1 MEHDHTAQ
9 SVIAGN
15 AAAAVAAVEGALPP
29 RPKIGAEELRKANM
43 ILKRYKEGKT
53 RLEQRIIDNEQFW
66 KLRHWEQMEKQG
78 EGGNSGD
85 PQPASGWLVN
95 CILSK
100 HADAMDCY
108 PSPTVLP
115 REPDDRQ
122 EARRLSRILPVIL
135 KKNQFKRIY
144 SSAWWYKLKSGCA
157 VYGVFWDGTKLGG
170 LGDIS
175 VKRMDL
181 LNLFWEPGVTDIQD
195 SAHFFSTELRDNEK
209 LLEEYPQLEGKLGRG
224 SMTLSRYL
232 YDDTVDTSDKSL
244 VVDWYY
250 HTNVEGRKVL
260 QYCKYVGETV
270 LYATEND
277 TVRPTRT
284 QMAGVDEEGR
294 PVLQQV
300 PCGPSMAQRGWYD
313 HGKYPFVFD
322 VLFPEEGTP
331 CGYGYVDLCKSP
343 QKQIDLM
350 NQAIL
355 KNTLANA
362 TPRFFIRSDGAV
374 NENEYADWTRP
385 FVHTNGNL
393 GADSIAPIRAGSLDS
408 VYVAIL
414 NNKIAEMKE
423 TAGNRDVANGGTASG
438 VTAGTAI
445 AALQESSGKL
455 SRNMIDDG
463 YEAFADVVT
472 LCIELIRQF
481 YQLPRQFR
489 LLGAMGTEEFI
500 SYDCSGLQ
508 PKAMDDGV
516 SVSYR
521 VPEFDL
527 EIGAEQESPYRTAE
541 HNQLALQLFQLGFF
555 REELAD
561 QALRCL
567 ELMEFKNKDQLVR
580 LIAGGRTQAAEI
592 AALRQQLLQLAQ
604 VVDEAKGTRLA
615 PALAAEYAG
624 SSPASAVAGTT
635 PQPKNVSAMERS
647 RKQSRGGAA
656 PMIKA
661 AFGDNSLWV
670 CGHSGCGPKGQD
682 IVCAAVSIL
691 TEATAAALKAR
702 DIPAIIVRGDGFF
715 ACAAG
720 SGGDMMEPARQG
732 LLLLARHYG
741 DNVEV
746 RDLRTGRERH
756 A

>member
-122 EARRLSRILPVIL
+122 EAQRLSRILPVIL
-135 KKNQFKRIY
+135 KKNQFKRTY

-209 LLEEYPQLEGKLGRG
+209 LLAEYPQLEGKLGRG

-284 QMAGVDEEGR
+284 QMTGVDEEGR
-294 PVLQQV
+294 PILQQV

-393 GADSIAPIRAGSLDS
+393 GADSIAPIHAGSLDS

-527 EIGAEQESPYRTAE
+527 EIGAERENPYRTAE

-624 SSPASAVAGTT
+624 SSPASAVAGTA

-647 RKQSRGGAA
+647 RKQSRE
-656 PMIKA
+656 
-661 AFGDNSLWV
+661 
-670 CGHSGCGPKGQD
+670 
-682 IVCAAVSIL
+682 AVQP
-691 TEATAAALKAR
+691 R
-702 DIPAIIVRGDGFF
+702 
-715 ACAAG
+715 
-720 SGGDMMEPARQG
+720 
-732 LLLLARHYG
+732 
-741 DNVEV
+741 
-746 RDLRTGRERH
+746 
-756 A
+756 

>member
-1 MEHDHTAQ
+1 MTQNNAAQ
-9 SVIAGN
+9 SAIERD
-15 AAAAVAAVEGALPP
+15 AAAAMAAANAADILVK
-29 RPKIGAEELRKANM
+29 PKIGRDELRRANA
-43 ILKRYKEGKT
+43 ILKMYKHGKLH
-53 RLEQRIIDNEQFW
+53 LEQRIIDNEQFW
-66 KLRHWEQMEKQG
+66 KLRHWEQMEKEGQ
-78 EGGNSGD
+78 GGNSGD

-122 EARRLSRILPVIL
+122 EAQRLSRILPVIL
-135 KKNQFKRIY
+135 KKNQFKRTY

-157 VYGVFWDGTKLGG
+157 VYGVFWDGSKLNG

-181 LNLFWEPGVTDIQD
+181 LNLFWSPGVTDIQQ
-195 SAHFFSTELRDNEK
+195 SPNFFSTELQDNEE
-209 LLEEYPQLEGKLGRG
+209 LLAAYPQLEGKLGRG
-224 SMTLSRYL
+224 DMTLSRYL
-232 YDDTVDTSDKSL
+232 YDDTVDTSNKSL

-250 HTNVEGRKVL
+250 HTEVDGRKVL

-277 TVRPTRT
+277 TEQPVEAQFR
-284 QMAGVDEEGR
+284 GVDENGA
-294 PVLQQV
+294 PVMEEV

-393 GADSIAPIRAGSLDS
+393 GSDSIAPIHAGSLDS

-445 AALQESSGKL
+445 AALQESGGKL

-463 YEAFADVVT
+463 YEAFSDVVT

-481 YQLPRQFR
+481 YELPRQFR

-500 SYDCSGLQ
+500 SYDYRGLQ
-508 PKAMDDGV
+508 PKMMDDGV
-516 SVSYR
+516 NVSYR

-541 HNQLALQLFQLGFF
+541 HNQLALQLFQMGFF
-555 REELAD
+555 RDDLAD

-567 ELMEFKNKDQLVR
+567 ELMEFKNKDHLARV
-580 LIAGGRTQAAEI
+580 ISTGKTQASEI

-604 VVDEAKGTRLA
+604 IVDEAKGTHLA
-615 PALAAEYAG
+615 ESLAAEQSG
-624 SSPASAVAGTT
+624 GQVRASASAMKAAQTAA
-635 PQPKNVSAMERS
+635 SAMERS
-647 RKQSRGGAA
+647 RRQSRE
-656 PMIKA
+656 
-661 AFGDNSLWV
+661 V
-670 CGHSGCGPKGQD
+670 
-682 IVCAAVSIL
+682 
-691 TEATAAALKAR
+691 
-702 DIPAIIVRGDGFF
+702 VR
-715 ACAAG
+715 
-720 SGGDMMEPARQG
+720 PR
-732 LLLLARHYG
+732 
-741 DNVEV
+741 
-746 RDLRTGRERH
+746 
-756 A
+756 

>member
-122 EARRLSRILPVIL
+122 EAARLSRILPVIL
-135 KKNQFKRIY
+135 KKNQFKRTY

-209 LLEEYPQLEGKLGRG
+209 LLAEYPQLEGKLGRG

-250 HTNVEGRKVL
+250 HTTVEGRKVL

-284 QMAGVDEEGR
+284 QMTGVDEEGR
-294 PVLQQV
+294 PILQQV

-393 GADSIAPIRAGSLDS
+393 GADSIAPIHAGSLDS

-624 SSPASAVAGTT
+624 SSPASAVAGTA

-647 RKQSRGGAA
+647 RKQSRE
-656 PMIKA
+656 
-661 AFGDNSLWV
+661 
-670 CGHSGCGPKGQD
+670 
-682 IVCAAVSIL
+682 AVQP
-691 TEATAAALKAR
+691 R
-702 DIPAIIVRGDGFF
+702 
-715 ACAAG
+715 
-720 SGGDMMEPARQG
+720 
-732 LLLLARHYG
+732 
-741 DNVEV
+741 
-746 RDLRTGRERH
+746 
-756 A
+756 

>member
-1 MEHDHTAQ
+1 MEHNDTAQ
-9 SVIAGN
+9 SVIARD
-15 AAAAVAAVEGALPP
+15 AAAATAAAADGALPV
-29 RPKIGAEELRKANM
+29 RPKIGAEELRRANG
-43 ILKRYKEGKT
+43 ILKKYKEGKA

-66 KLRHWEQMEKQG
+66 KLRHWEQMEKEGQ
-78 EGGNSGD
+78 GGNSGD

-108 PSPTVLP
+108 PAPTVLP

-122 EARRLSRILPVIL
+122 EAQRLSRILPVVL
-135 KKNQFKRIY
+135 KKNQFKRTY

-195 SAHFFSTELRDNEK
+195 SAHFFSTELVDNDK
-209 LLEEYPQLEGKLGRG
+209 LLAEYPQLEGKLGRG
-224 SMTLSRYL
+224 NFTLSRYL
-232 YDDTVDTSDKSL
+232 YDDTVDTSNKSL

-250 HTNVEGRKVL
+250 HTNMEGRKVL

-277 TVRPTRT
+277 TVQPTET
-284 QMAGVDEEGR
+284 QLMGADENGR
-294 PVLQQV
+294 PVMGQV

-331 CGYGYVDLCKSP
+331 CGYGYIDLCKSP

-393 GADSIAPIRAGSLDS
+393 GSDSIAPIRAGSLDS

-414 NNKIAEMKE
+414 NNKIGEMKE

-481 YQLPRQFR
+481 YELPRQFR
-489 LLGAMGTEEFI
+489 LLGAMGTEEFV
-500 SYDCSGLQ
+500 SYDHSGLQ
-508 PKAMDDGV
+508 PRVMDDGV
-516 SVSYR
+516 TVSYR

-527 EIGAEQESPYRTAE
+527 EIGAERESPYRTAE
-541 HNQLALQLFQLGFF
+541 ANQLALQLFQMGFF
-555 REELAD
+555 RDDLAD

-567 ELMEFKNKDQLVR
+567 ELMEFKNKDQLARV
-580 LIAGGRTQAAEI
+580 ISGGQTQARQI

-604 VVDEAKGTRLA
+604 VVDEAKGTHLA
-615 PALAAEYAG
+615 ESLSAEQGGGQNAA
-624 SSPASAVAGTT
+624 ASAGKAV
-635 PQPKNVSAMERS
+635 QKSHSAMERS
-647 RKQSRGGAA
+647 RQQSRE
-656 PMIKA
+656 
-661 AFGDNSLWV
+661 V
-670 CGHSGCGPKGQD
+670 
-682 IVCAAVSIL
+682 
-691 TEATAAALKAR
+691 
-702 DIPAIIVRGDGFF
+702 VR
-715 ACAAG
+715 
-720 SGGDMMEPARQG
+720 PR
-732 LLLLARHYG
+732 
-741 DNVEV
+741 
-746 RDLRTGRERH
+746 
-756 A
+756 

>member
-1 MEHDHTAQ
+1 MTQNNAAQ
-9 SVIAGN
+9 SAIKRD
-15 AAAAVAAVEGALPP
+15 AAAAMAAANAADILAK
-29 RPKIGAEELRKANM
+29 PKIGRDELRRANA
-43 ILKRYKEGKT
+43 ILKMYKHGKLH
-53 RLEQRIIDNEQFW
+53 LEQRIIDNEQFW
-66 KLRHWEQMEKQG
+66 KLRHWEQMEKEGQ
-78 EGGNSGD
+78 GGNSGD

-122 EARRLSRILPVIL
+122 EAQRLSRILPVIL
-135 KKNQFKRIY
+135 KKNQFKRTY

-157 VYGVFWDGTKLGG
+157 VYGVFWDGGKLNG

-181 LNLFWEPGVTDIQD
+181 LNLFWAPGVTDIQQ
-195 SAHFFSTELRDNEK
+195 SPNFFSTELRDNDE
-209 LLEEYPQLEGKLGRG
+209 LLAAYPQLEGKLGRG
-224 SMTLSRYL
+224 DMALSRYL
-232 YDDTVDTSDKSL
+232 YDDTVDTSNKSL

-250 HTNVEGRKVL
+250 HTEVDGRKVL

-277 TVRPTRT
+277 TRQPTEAQFR
-284 QMAGVDEEGR
+284 GVDENGA
-294 PVLQQV
+294 PVMEEV

-393 GADSIAPIRAGSLDS
+393 GSDSIAPIHAGSLDS

-445 AALQESSGKL
+445 AALQESGGKL

-481 YQLPRQFR
+481 YELPRQFR

-500 SYDCSGLQ
+500 SYDYRGLQ
-508 PKAMDDGV
+508 PRMMDDGV
-516 SVSYR
+516 NVSYR

-541 HNQLALQLFQLGFF
+541 HNQLALQLFQMGFF
-555 REELAD
+555 RDDLAD

-567 ELMEFKNKDQLVR
+567 ELMEFKNKDQLARV
-580 LIAGGRTQAAEI
+580 ISSGKTQASEI

-604 VVDEAKGTRLA
+604 IVDEAKGTHLA
-615 PALAAEYAG
+615 ESLAAEQSG
-624 SSPASAVAGTT
+624 GQVRASVSAMKAAQTAA
-635 PQPKNVSAMERS
+635 SAMERS
-647 RKQSRGGAA
+647 RRQSRE
-656 PMIKA
+656 
-661 AFGDNSLWV
+661 V
-670 CGHSGCGPKGQD
+670 
-682 IVCAAVSIL
+682 
-691 TEATAAALKAR
+691 
-702 DIPAIIVRGDGFF
+702 VR
-715 ACAAG
+715 
-720 SGGDMMEPARQG
+720 PR
-732 LLLLARHYG
+732 
-741 DNVEV
+741 
-746 RDLRTGRERH
+746 
-756 A
+756 

>member
-1 MEHDHTAQ
+1 MEHNDTAQ
-9 SVIAGN
+9 S
-15 AAAAVAAVEGALPP
+15 AADILARP
-29 RPKIGAEELRKANM
+29 RIGPEELRRANG
-43 ILKRYKEGKT
+43 ILKKYKEGKA

-66 KLRHWEQMEKQG
+66 KLRHWEQMEKEGQ
-78 EGGNSGD
+78 GGNSGD

-108 PSPTVLP
+108 PAPTVLP
-115 REPDDRQ
+115 REPDDRL
-122 EARRLSRILPVIL
+122 EAQRLSRILPVVL
-135 KKNQFKRIY
+135 KKNQFKRTY

-181 LNLFWEPGVTDIQD
+181 LNLFWEPGVTDIQG
-195 SAHFFSTELRDNEK
+195 SAHFFSTELVDNER
-209 LLEEYPQLEGKLGRG
+209 LLADYPQLEGKLGRG
-224 SMTLSRYL
+224 GFTLSRYL
-232 YDDTVDTSDKSL
+232 YDDTVDTTGKSL

-250 HTNVEGRKVL
+250 HTAVEGRRVL

-277 TVRPTRT
+277 TVQPTETRFLGT
-284 QMAGVDEEGR
+284 DEEGR
-294 PVLQQV
+294 PVMGQA

-331 CGYGYVDLCKSP
+331 CGYGYIDLCKSP

-393 GADSIAPIRAGSLDS
+393 GSDSIAPIRAGSLDS

-423 TAGNRDVANGGTASG
+423 TTGNRDVANGGTAAG

-481 YQLPRQFR
+481 YEMPRQFR
-489 LLGAMGTEEFI
+489 LLGAMGTEEFV
-500 SYDCSGLQ
+500 SYDRSGLQ
-508 PKAMDDGV
+508 PRVMDDGV
-516 SVSYR
+516 NVSYR

-527 EIGAEQESPYRTAE
+527 EIGAERESPYRTAE
-541 HNQLALQLFQLGFF
+541 ANQLALQLFQMGFF
-555 REELAD
+555 REDLAD

-567 ELMEFKNKDQLVR
+567 ELMDFKNKDQLAR
-580 LIAGGRTQAAEI
+580 IISGGRTQAAEM
-592 AALRQQLLQLAQ
+592 AAMRQQLLQLAQ
-604 VVDEAKGTRLA
+604 VVDEAKGTHLA
-615 PALAAEYAG
+615 KRLAAEQADGG
-624 SSPASAVAGTT
+624 SAAPGT
-635 PQPKNVSAMERS
+635 SRDAAARGAMERS
-647 RKQSRGGAA
+647 RQQSRE
-656 PMIKA
+656 
-661 AFGDNSLWV
+661 V
-670 CGHSGCGPKGQD
+670 
-682 IVCAAVSIL
+682 
-691 TEATAAALKAR
+691 
-702 DIPAIIVRGDGFF
+702 VR
-715 ACAAG
+715 
-720 SGGDMMEPARQG
+720 PR
-732 LLLLARHYG
+732 
-741 DNVEV
+741 
-746 RDLRTGRERH
+746 
-756 A
+756 

>member
-1 MEHDHTAQ
+1 MEHNDTAQ
-9 SVIAGN
+9 S
-15 AAAAVAAVEGALPP
+15 AADILARP
-29 RPKIGAEELRKANM
+29 RIGPEELRRANG
-43 ILKRYKEGKT
+43 ILKKYKEGKA

-66 KLRHWEQMEKQG
+66 KLRHWEQMEKEGQ
-78 EGGNSGD
+78 GGNSGD

-108 PSPTVLP
+108 PAPTVLP
-115 REPDDRQ
+115 REPDDRL
-122 EARRLSRILPVIL
+122 EAQRLSRILPVVL
-135 KKNQFKRIY
+135 KKNQFKRTY

-195 SAHFFSTELRDNEK
+195 SAHFFSTELVDNDK
-209 LLEEYPQLEGKLGRG
+209 LLAEYPQLEGKLGRG
-224 SMTLSRYL
+224 NFTLSRYL
-232 YDDTVDTSDKSL
+232 YDDTVDTSNKSL

-250 HTNVEGRKVL
+250 HTNMEGRKVL

-277 TVRPTRT
+277 TVQPTET
-284 QMAGVDEEGR
+284 QLMGADENGR
-294 PVLQQV
+294 PVMGQV

-331 CGYGYVDLCKSP
+331 CGYGYIDLCKSP

-393 GADSIAPIRAGSLDS
+393 GSDSIAPIRAGSLDS

-414 NNKIAEMKE
+414 NNKIGEMKE

-481 YQLPRQFR
+481 YEMPRQFR
-489 LLGAMGTEEFI
+489 LLGAMGTEEFV
-500 SYDCSGLQ
+500 SYDRSGLQ
-508 PKAMDDGV
+508 PRVMDDGV
-516 SVSYR
+516 NVSYR

-527 EIGAEQESPYRTAE
+527 EIGAERESPYRTAE
-541 HNQLALQLFQLGFF
+541 ANQLALQLFQMGFF
-555 REELAD
+555 REDLAD

-567 ELMEFKNKDQLVR
+567 ELMDFKNKDQLAR
-580 LIAGGRTQAAEI
+580 IISGGRTQAAEM
-592 AALRQQLLQLAQ
+592 AAMRQQLLQLAQ
-604 VVDEAKGTRLA
+604 VVDEAKGTHLA
-615 PALAAEYAG
+615 ERLAAEQADGG
-624 SSPASAVAGTT
+624 SAAPGT
-635 PQPKNVSAMERS
+635 SRDAAARGAMERS
-647 RKQSRGGAA
+647 RQQSRE
-656 PMIKA
+656 
-661 AFGDNSLWV
+661 V
-670 CGHSGCGPKGQD
+670 
-682 IVCAAVSIL
+682 
-691 TEATAAALKAR
+691 
-702 DIPAIIVRGDGFF
+702 VR
-715 ACAAG
+715 
-720 SGGDMMEPARQG
+720 PR
-732 LLLLARHYG
+732 
-741 DNVEV
+741 
-746 RDLRTGRERH
+746 
-756 A
+756 

>member
-1 MEHDHTAQ
+1 MEHNDTAQ
-9 SVIAGN
+9 SVIARD
-15 AAAAVAAVEGALPP
+15 AAAAMAAADGALPV
-29 RPKIGAEELRKANM
+29 RPKIGAEELRRANG
-43 ILKRYKEGKT
+43 ILKKYKEGKT

-66 KLRHWEQMEKQG
+66 KLRHWEQMEKEGQ
-78 EGGNSGD
+78 GGNSGD

-108 PSPTVLP
+108 PAPTVLP

-122 EARRLSRILPVIL
+122 EAQRLSRILPVVL
-135 KKNQFKRIY
+135 KKNQFKRTY

-195 SAHFFSTELRDNEK
+195 SAHFFSTELVDNDK
-209 LLEEYPQLEGKLGRG
+209 LLAEYPQLEGKLGRG
-224 SMTLSRYL
+224 NFTLSRYL
-232 YDDTVDTSDKSL
+232 YDDTVDTSNKSL

-250 HTNVEGRKVL
+250 HTNMEGRKVL

-277 TVRPTRT
+277 TVQPTET
-284 QMAGVDEEGR
+284 QLMGADENGR
-294 PVLQQV
+294 PVMGQV

-331 CGYGYVDLCKSP
+331 CGYGYIDLCKSP

-393 GADSIAPIRAGSLDS
+393 GSDSIAPIRAGSLDS

-414 NNKIAEMKE
+414 NNKIGEMKE

-481 YQLPRQFR
+481 YELPRQFR
-489 LLGAMGTEEFI
+489 LLGAMGTEEFV
-500 SYDCSGLQ
+500 SYDHSGLQ
-508 PKAMDDGV
+508 PRVMDDGV
-516 SVSYR
+516 TVSYR

-527 EIGAEQESPYRTAE
+527 EIGAERESPYRTAE
-541 HNQLALQLFQLGFF
+541 ANQLALQLFQMGFF
-555 REELAD
+555 RDDLAD

-567 ELMEFKNKDQLVR
+567 ELMEFKNKDQLARV
-580 LIAGGRTQAAEI
+580 ISGGQTQARQI

-604 VVDEAKGTRLA
+604 VVDEAKGTHLA
-615 PALAAEYAG
+615 ESLSAEQGGGQNAA
-624 SSPASAVAGTT
+624 ASAGKAVLESR
-635 PQPKNVSAMERS
+635 SAMERS
-647 RKQSRGGAA
+647 RQQSRE
-656 PMIKA
+656 
-661 AFGDNSLWV
+661 V
-670 CGHSGCGPKGQD
+670 
-682 IVCAAVSIL
+682 
-691 TEATAAALKAR
+691 
-702 DIPAIIVRGDGFF
+702 VR
-715 ACAAG
+715 
-720 SGGDMMEPARQG
+720 PR
-732 LLLLARHYG
+732 
-741 DNVEV
+741 
-746 RDLRTGRERH
+746 
-756 A
+756 

>member
-122 EARRLSRILPVIL
+122 EAARLSRILPVIL
-135 KKNQFKRIY
+135 KKNQFKRTY

-209 LLEEYPQLEGKLGRG
+209 LLAEYPQLEGKLGRG

-250 HTNVEGRKVL
+250 HTTVEGRKVL

-284 QMAGVDEEGR
+284 QMTGVDEEGR
-294 PVLQQV
+294 PILQQV

-393 GADSIAPIRAGSLDS
+393 GADSIAPIHAGSLDS

-527 EIGAEQESPYRTAE
+527 EIGAERENPYRTAE

-555 REELAD
+555 REDLAD

-624 SSPASAVAGTT
+624 SSPASAVAGTA

-647 RKQSRGGAA
+647 RKQSRE
-656 PMIKA
+656 
-661 AFGDNSLWV
+661 
-670 CGHSGCGPKGQD
+670 
-682 IVCAAVSIL
+682 AVQP
-691 TEATAAALKAR
+691 R
-702 DIPAIIVRGDGFF
+702 
-715 ACAAG
+715 
-720 SGGDMMEPARQG
+720 
-732 LLLLARHYG
+732 
-741 DNVEV
+741 
-746 RDLRTGRERH
+746 
-756 A
+756 

>member
-1 MEHDHTAQ
+1 MTILYGCGAALRAHSDMQEVLMTQNNAAQ
-9 SVIAGN
+9 SVIARD
-15 AAAAVAAVEGALPP
+15 AAAAMAAADGALPV
-29 RPKIGAEELRKANM
+29 RPKIGAEELRRANG
-43 ILKRYKEGKT
+43 ILKKYKEGKT

-66 KLRHWEQMEKQG
+66 KLRHWEQMEKEGQ
-78 EGGNSGD
+78 GGNSGD

-108 PSPTVLP
+108 PAPTVLP

-122 EARRLSRILPVIL
+122 EAQRLSRILPVVL
-135 KKNQFKRIY
+135 KKNQFKRTY

-195 SAHFFSTELRDNEK
+195 SAHFFSTELVDNDK
-209 LLEEYPQLEGKLGRG
+209 LLAEYPQLEGKLGRG
-224 SMTLSRYL
+224 NFTLSRYL
-232 YDDTVDTSDKSL
+232 YDDTVDTSNKSL

-250 HTNVEGRKVL
+250 HTNMEGRKVL

-277 TVRPTRT
+277 TVQPTET
-284 QMAGVDEEGR
+284 QLMGADENGR
-294 PVLQQV
+294 PVMGQV

-331 CGYGYVDLCKSP
+331 CGYGYIDLCKSP

-393 GADSIAPIRAGSLDS
+393 GSDSIAPIRAGSRDS

-481 YQLPRQFR
+481 YELPRQFR
-489 LLGAMGTEEFI
+489 LLGAMGTEEFV
-500 SYDCSGLQ
+500 SYDHSGLQ
-508 PKAMDDGV
+508 PRVMDDGV
-516 SVSYR
+516 TVSYR

-527 EIGAEQESPYRTAE
+527 EIGAERESPYRTAE
-541 HNQLALQLFQLGFF
+541 ANQLALQLFQMGFF
-555 REELAD
+555 RDDLAD

-567 ELMEFKNKDQLVR
+567 ELMEFKNKDQLARV
-580 LIAGGRTQAAEI
+580 ISGGQTQARQI

-604 VVDEAKGTRLA
+604 VVDEAKGTHLA
-615 PALAAEYAG
+615 ESLSAEQGGGQNAA
-624 SSPASAVAGTT
+624 ASAGKAV
-635 PQPKNVSAMERS
+635 QESHSAMERS
-647 RKQSRGGAA
+647 RQQSRE
-656 PMIKA
+656 
-661 AFGDNSLWV
+661 V
-670 CGHSGCGPKGQD
+670 
-682 IVCAAVSIL
+682 
-691 TEATAAALKAR
+691 
-702 DIPAIIVRGDGFF
+702 VR
-715 ACAAG
+715 
-720 SGGDMMEPARQG
+720 PR
-732 LLLLARHYG
+732 
-741 DNVEV
+741 
-746 RDLRTGRERH
+746 
-756 A
+756 

>member
-1 MEHDHTAQ
+1 MEHNDTAQ
-9 SVIAGN
+9 SVIARD
-15 AAAAVAAVEGALPP
+15 AAAAMAAADGALPVRP
-29 RPKIGAEELRKANM
+29 RIGAEELRRANG
-43 ILKRYKEGKT
+43 ILKKYKEGKT

-66 KLRHWEQMEKQG
+66 KLRHWEQMEKEGQ
-78 EGGNSGD
+78 GGNSGD

-108 PSPTVLP
+108 PAPTVLP

-122 EARRLSRILPVIL
+122 EAQRLSRILPVVL
-135 KKNQFKRIY
+135 KKNQFKRTY

-195 SAHFFSTELRDNEK
+195 SAHFFSTELVDNDK
-209 LLEEYPQLEGKLGRG
+209 LLAEYPQLEGKLGRG
-224 SMTLSRYL
+224 NFTLSRYL
-232 YDDTVDTSDKSL
+232 YDDTVDTSNKSL

-250 HTNVEGRKVL
+250 HTNMEGRKVL

-277 TVRPTRT
+277 TVQPTET
-284 QMAGVDEEGR
+284 QLMGADENGR
-294 PVLQQV
+294 PVMGQV

-322 VLFPEEGTP
+322 VLFLEEGTP
-331 CGYGYVDLCKSP
+331 CGYGYIDLCKSP

-393 GADSIAPIRAGSLDS
+393 GSDSIAPIRAGSLDS

-414 NNKIAEMKE
+414 NNKIGEMKE

-481 YQLPRQFR
+481 YELPRQFR
-489 LLGAMGTEEFI
+489 LLGAMGTEEFV
-500 SYDCSGLQ
+500 SYDHSGLQ
-508 PKAMDDGV
+508 PRVMDDGV
-516 SVSYR
+516 TVSYR

-527 EIGAEQESPYRTAE
+527 EIGAERESPYRTAE
-541 HNQLALQLFQLGFF
+541 ANQLALQLFQMGFF
-555 REELAD
+555 RDDLAD

-567 ELMEFKNKDQLVR
+567 ELMEFKNKDQLARV
-580 LIAGGRTQAAEI
+580 ISGGQTQARQI

-604 VVDEAKGTRLA
+604 VVDEAKGTHLA
-615 PALAAEYAG
+615 ESLSAEQGGGQNAA
-624 SSPASAVAGTT
+624 ASAGKAV
-635 PQPKNVSAMERS
+635 QESHSAMERS
-647 RKQSRGGAA
+647 RQQSRE
-656 PMIKA
+656 
-661 AFGDNSLWV
+661 V
-670 CGHSGCGPKGQD
+670 
-682 IVCAAVSIL
+682 
-691 TEATAAALKAR
+691 
-702 DIPAIIVRGDGFF
+702 VR
-715 ACAAG
+715 
-720 SGGDMMEPARQG
+720 PR
-732 LLLLARHYG
+732 
-741 DNVEV
+741 
-746 RDLRTGRERH
+746 
-756 A
+756 